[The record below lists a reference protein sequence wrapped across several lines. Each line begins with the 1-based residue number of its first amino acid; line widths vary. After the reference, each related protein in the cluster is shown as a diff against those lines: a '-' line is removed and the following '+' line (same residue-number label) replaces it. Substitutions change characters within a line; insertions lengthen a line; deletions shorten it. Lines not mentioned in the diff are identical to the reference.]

1 MRNGGIY
8 EAYQTGRGKVTVR
21 ARAEVDDE
29 KRRIIVT
36 EIPYGVKKSNLVESI
51 ADCVKDKKIE
61 GITAIRDESGRA
73 GLRIVIEFKRD
84 ANGQVILNK
93 LYKYTQLQDTCA
105 INMLAI
111 ADNVP
116 KLLA

>member
-1 MRNGGIY
+1 M
-8 EAYQTGRGKVTVR
+8 
-21 ARAEVDDE
+21 
-29 KRRIIVT
+29 
-36 EIPYGVKKSNLVESI
+36 ESI

-116 KLLA
+116 KLLGLKEILNYYIAHQENVITRDLTLNLTKL